1 MASDIT
7 VDAVRMALN
16 LNQLRAEI
24 TSWNIVNSS
33 AAEASYFTIDDSA
46 TTELLGAAAGSDPQ
60 RVGERLA
67 HPSSP
72 TMAIVNEQNDGTRP
86 ALDELVT
93 ESVVAGMNYQVLSES
108 LSRHFGLMRLA
119 VTGRT

>member
-16 LNQLRAEI
+16 MNQLRAEI

-33 AAEASYFTIDDSA
+33 AVDASFFTIDDSV
-46 TTELLGAAAGSDPQ
+46 TTELLNAAAGSNPESAA
-60 RVGERLA
+60 ERLA

-72 TMAIVNEQNDGTRP
+72 TMAIVNEESEGIRP

-93 ESVVAGMNYQVLSES
+93 ESIVAGMNYQVLSES